1 MRLSALVPT
10 SLRRRRDSASPGS
23 AHPQWVRGQGLDAEQ
38 RRRLVDAGV
47 PESELAQLHVRE
59 LSGAFPDWWHEQ
71 GNAFFLGDGLATPDA
86 MIEGMLAGP
95 VRNALVVLASPVE
108 GMAYCL
114 PRGDRPTVY
123 IGPECSLPRAELH
136 CADAANVVLL
146 RKVTSTFASVI
157 DARNGGSIVAESD
170 QLWATGTIVTTDDM
184 HRLEDAATGRRLN
197 PFGAHIRLGEHVW
210 LGRDVVVTGDVEIGA
225 NSVVGARSLVR
236 GKSFP
241 PNSAIA
247 GTPAKLVREGITWQ
261 REDTP

>member
-1 MRLSALVPT
+1 VHA
-10 SLRRRRDSASPGS
+10 
-23 AHPQWVRGQGLDAEQ
+23 QWVRGEGPDTEQ

-47 PESELAQLHVRE
+47 PESELEQLRVRE
-59 LSGAFPDWWHEQ
+59 LSGAFPAWWHDQ
-71 GNAFFLGDGLATPDA
+71 GNALFLADGVATPDG
-86 MIEGMLAGP
+86 MIEGILAGP
-95 VRNALVVLASPVE
+95 VRNALVVLASSVDA
-108 GMAYCL
+108 MAYCL

-136 CADAANVVLL
+136 CADASSVVLV

-157 DARNGGSIVAESD
+157 DARNGGSIVAGAD
-170 QLWATGTIVTTDDM
+170 QLWATGTSVTTDDM
-184 HRLEDAATGRRLN
+184 HRLEDAATGARLN

-247 GTPAKLVREGITWQ
+247 GTPARVVREGVMWQ